1 MSSTKN
7 ISTLIQHGVS
17 QEDAERLLEQYPD
30 VDSAL
35 EQWWTEQFG
44 DYEDDP
50 FDDDEDDESSDDL
63 QDQLVNM
70 GFSEQA
76 ANSALISANYD
87 ILTAIQIL
95 TMPPAPKKEPEHAH
109 WGGGGESKLD
119 IPRYTMRQNSFG
131 ALATDSDSDSD
142 SEDMLLTTAVLEKD
156 HITILCDPTL
166 CTKVLWCVSK
176 TEIDDWLLPA
186 YDEDMKGLVLY
197 LKNCQHPTFIKTTAK
212 SVSIQ
217 TFVFHSGLD
226 QAKAASMGI
235 FLSFEEAERHEQLES
250 RVRLCW
256 QRARE
261 AAENLRPQGGEF
273 KNSWEWAGPED
284 SMGNSL
290 DIRKSL
296 EMKFLD
302 ISKRI
307 SEARAAKV
315 DEGHIMRFSFS
326 AIQYVTALLD
336 LSIIRD
342 RKKHKHSGHIQPKSA
357 RAYKSPVKTH
367 TLRRQKTA
375 D

>member
-1 MSSTKN
+1 MSSAKN
-7 ISTLIQHGVS
+7 TSTLIQHGVS
-17 QEDAERLLEQYPD
+17 PEDAERLLEQYPD

-50 FDDDEDDESSDDL
+50 VDDDAEDEL
-63 QDQLVNM
+63 KNQLVSM
-70 GFSEQA
+70 GFSEEA
-76 ANSALISANYD
+76 ANAALISTNYD
-87 ILTAIQIL
+87 ILTTILIL
-95 TMPPAPKKEPEHAH
+95 TMSGAPTEPQKEPGHVYR
-109 WGGGGESKLD
+109 GGES
-119 IPRYTMRQNSFG
+119 YTMRKNNCSV
-131 ALATDSDSDSD
+131 LETDSDSDE
-142 SEDMLLTTAVLEKD
+142 EDMLLTTAVLEKD
-156 HITILCDPTL
+156 QITILCDPTV

-186 YDEDMKGLVLY
+186 YDNHMKGLVLY
-197 LKNCQHPTFIKTTAK
+197 LKNCQHSTFIKTTAK
-212 SVSIQ
+212 SISIQ

-226 QAKAASMGI
+226 QSKAASMGI
-235 FLSFEEAERHEQLES
+235 FLSFEEAERHEQLEN
-250 RVRLCW
+250 RVRICW

-261 AAENLRPQGGEF
+261 AADNLRPKGGEF
-273 KNSWEWAGPED
+273 KNSWESAGPED

-290 DIRKSL
+290 DIRKAL
-296 EMKFLD
+296 EIKFLD

-307 SEARAAKV
+307 SEARAAEV

-357 RAYKSPVKTH
+357 RAYKTPVKIH
-367 TLRRQKTA
+367 TLRRQKTV